1 MSKPLT
7 GQSLSGQVV
16 AVTGAARGIGLAIAK
31 QLIDAGARVAIADRD
46 ELALTSAADTLGEVL
61 AVRLDVTDGAA
72 FGAFL
77 DRVENELG
85 PLDALVNNA
94 GIMPTGPFLEETDAV
109 TERIIAVNTTGMLL
123 GSKRALERMVPRGR
137 GHLVNISS
145 TMGLVPLPGLA
156 TYCASKAAIAHLGET
171 LAAEMAPYGVAV
183 STILPG
189 GVNTELASGL
199 DTTATIPLPG
209 GRSMTVIEAI
219 EPEDVA
225 AAVVATLAGGRAE
238 PRLVVPRKLG
248 RMLRVQDLMPAK
260 LRRRISTRLGANEQ
274 ILGHTDLERRR
285 AYLDR
290 VTRPSD

>member
-1 MSKPLT
+1 MSP
-7 GQSLSGQVV
+7 SLSGQVV
-16 AVTGAARGIGLAIAK
+16 AVTGAARGIGLAIAR
-31 QLIDAGARVAIADRD
+31 QLVDAGARVAISDVDEGVLKAAAD
-46 ELALTSAADTLGEVL
+46 ELGGVL
-61 AVRLDVTDGAA
+61 VVPLDVTDGTA

-77 DRVENELG
+77 DRVEEELG

-94 GIMPTGPFLEETDAV
+94 GIMPTGSFLEESDAV

-123 GSKRALERMVPRGR
+123 GSKRALQRMVPRGR
-137 GHLVNISS
+137 GHVVNISS

-209 GRSMTVIEAI
+209 GRSLTLIEAI

-225 AAVVATLAGGRAE
+225 AAVVATLAGGKAE

-248 RMLRVQDLMPAK
+248 RMLRSQDLMPAK
-260 LRRRISTRLGANEQ
+260 LRRRVSHRLGADEQ
-274 ILGHTDLERRR
+274 ILGHTDAERRR

-290 VTRPSD
+290 VTRPRD

>member
-1 MSKPLT
+1 MSYPLN
-7 GQSLSGQVV
+7 GQVV
-16 AVTGAARGIGLAIAK
+16 AVTGAARGIGLAIAR
-31 QLIDAGARVAIADRD
+31 QLVDAGAHVAISDVD
-46 ELALTSAADTLGEVL
+46 EVALSAAAEQLGDVL
-61 AVRLDVTDGAA
+61 AVQLDVTDGAA

-77 DRVENELG
+77 DQVETALG

-94 GIMPTGPFLEETDAV
+94 GIMPTGSFLEETDAV
-109 TERIIAVNTTGMLL
+109 TERIIAVNTIGMLL

-171 LAAEMAPYGVAV
+171 LAAEMASHGVAV

-209 GRSMTVIEAI
+209 GRSLTLIEAI

-225 AAVVATLAGGRAE
+225 AAVVATLIGGEAE
-238 PRLVVPRKLG
+238 PRLVVPRRLG
-248 RMLRVQDLMPAK
+248 RLLRSQDLMPAR
-260 LRRRISTRLGANEQ
+260 LRRRMSTRLGANEQ

-290 VTRPSD
+290 VTRISD